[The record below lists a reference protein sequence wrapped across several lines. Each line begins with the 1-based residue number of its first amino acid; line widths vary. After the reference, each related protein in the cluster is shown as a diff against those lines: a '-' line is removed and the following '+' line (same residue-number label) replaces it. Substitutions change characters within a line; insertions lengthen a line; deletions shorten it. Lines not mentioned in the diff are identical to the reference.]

1 MQERPYRSLLF
12 VPASR
17 PDWMER
23 ATRFGADA
31 YVLDLEDAVAPGE
44 KAAARRHAAE
54 AIPKLAAEGV
64 GVFVRINDLSTPHWL
79 EDLRAVTVPGLTGV
93 SPPKIHDAGEIQTVA
108 HVLAALEGPAGLD
121 AGSVDIQPLLETAKG
136 IQAGHDVLGASP
148 RVRSYWAGAARDGD
162 VNRELGSQYQ
172 LDGRDSLYLR
182 SKLLVDGRAAG
193 ARYPLTGTW
202 VDLEDLEGLEAFA
215 AESRMLGYT
224 GLYVIHPSH
233 VEVANRAFTPSPE
246 ELDRYRRIVAEME
259 AAQARGSA
267 SIQLDG
273 VMIDIAMEEHARGV
287 LETFAP
293 AGAEEVAS

>member
-1 MQERPYRSLLF
+1 MQQRPYRSLLF

-44 KAAARRHAAE
+44 KAAARQHAAE

-79 EDLRAVTVPGLTGV
+79 EDLQAVTVPGLTGV
-93 SPPKIHDAGEIQTVA
+93 SPPKIHSAGEIETIA
-108 HVLAALEGPAGLD
+108 HVLDTLEGPAGLEP
-121 AGSVDIQPLLETAKG
+121 GSIDLQPLLETAKG
-136 IQAGHDVLGASP
+136 IQAGYDVLSASP
-148 RVRSYWAGAARDGD
+148 RVRSFWAGAARDGD

-172 LDGRDSLYLR
+172 LDGSDSLYAR

-193 ARYPLTGTW
+193 VPYPLAGTW
-202 VDLEDLEGLEAFA
+202 VDLQDIEGLEAFA
-215 AESRMLGYT
+215 AESRILGYT

-233 VEVANRAFTPSPE
+233 VEVANRAFTPTAE
-246 ELDRYRRIVAEME
+246 ELDRYRLIVAEME
-259 AAQARGSA
+259 AARSRGSA

-273 VMIDIAMEEHARGV
+273 VMIDIAMEQHARRV
-287 LETFAP
+287 LDAFA
-293 AGAEEVAS
+293 AAEAVAP